1 MKLRLF
7 TYVQI
12 KNWFDS
18 GTKFDSQTEI
28 GLSIF
33 LIGAVEPFACYGG
46 VIKKA
51 STAIIKKMLSQILV
65 RLSN

>member
-1 MKLRLF
+1 MELRLF

-33 LIGAVEPFACYGG
+33 LIGAVEPFAWYSG
-46 VIKKA
+46 IKK
-51 STAIIKKMLSQILV
+51 KG
-65 RLSN
+65 